1 MIRIGSL
8 ALALGVALSA
18 FATPAAAQTKQK
30 VTLAGAPVALP
41 HWFPIYV
48 AAAKFFDEEG
58 LEADWVGLNSG
69 AAQLAAIMG
78 GSATVAPTGIEHI
91 INSYAEGGDIVAF
104 TTLFDAQ
111 PNSVVLSKEAMAK
124 AGITESM
131 PLDEKIKRMRGLK
144 IGITGAGGGS
154 DLYFRAILKNRGIEP
169 DQFLTLQPLGNPN
182 AMYGAFEKKLVDGF
196 VMSAPIDDK
205 AAASGIGV
213 IAINAL
219 TGEVPEVKG
228 VPYTGM
234 LTTRRQLDAN
244 RPLYVKITRAV
255 TKAIKYIKENPEG
268 TREVWKPLISQCRSR
283 RVRHH
288 HEEVHGR
295 FGDEPGHHPRAICQG
310 PVLVQGIDRQRRAA
324 ALREGH
330 RHVDGDGGRGH
341 HHEGQELTR
350 PRVGRR

>member
-131 PLDEKIKRMRGLK
+131 PLDEKIKRMKGLK

-268 TREVWKPLISQCRSR
+268 TREVWKPLIPNVDPAVFDTIMKKYMAGSATSPVITREQYAKVLSWYKESTGKD
-283 RVRHH
+283 VQPPY
-288 HEEVHGR
+288 EKVI
-295 FGDEPGHHPRAICQG
+295 DTSMAIEAE
-310 PVLVQGIDRQRRAA
+310 AA
-324 ALREGH
+324 IMKGKN
-330 RHVDGDGGRGH
+330 
-341 HHEGQELTR
+341 
-350 PRVGRR
+350 